1 MVARSLG
8 LTDPAVHY
16 HFPSKQSLYLALLSQ
31 PNYGPLPLDSVSL
44 TREAII
50 NQMMHLFGWW
60 VERPEFGQMLLRE
73 QLASEDASV
82 AYLTSSDTAWDEHVS
97 RPLLQLFGDEG
108 DEIADAISDMLSG
121 LYWEAVL
128 TYGERTREIAAQP
141 YFQDRLRSMLE
152 LAVPDLQDS
161 P

>member
-31 PNYGPLPLDSVSL
+31 PNYGPLPLDSANL
-44 TREAII
+44 TRESII
-50 NQMMHLFGWW
+50 TQMMHLFGWW
-60 VERPEFGQMLLRE
+60 SDRPEFGQMLLRE
-73 QLASEDASV
+73 QLASEEASV
-82 AYLTSSDTAWDEHVS
+82 AYLTSSDSAWVEHVS
-97 RPLLQLFGDEG
+97 APLLQLLGDEG
-108 DEIADAISDMLSG
+108 EEIADMIADMLSG

-152 LAVPDLQDS
+152 LAVPDGQN
-161 P
+161 